1 MVEQAPRGS
10 SSNIAYSAFDGRPT
24 YGRVARLRGVVAD
37 ARKFRSRT
45 MDRRRSLVEGPPPLI
60 YRGSGESLPSSWRGD
75 GALAAWDP
83 RDSLVCLLFLHF
95 RFPSPRF
102 SSPFFNFYLIV
113 VLLFFL
119 ESKYLR
125 TPHVVLAPSII
136 SVFWTHSCHRYLGV
150 PRLRADQPSL
160 PRGYS
165 AFQYNPLCGDP
176 SV

>member
-1 MVEQAPRGS
+1 MLGS
-10 SSNIAYSAFDGRPT
+10 SGHGRWTGGALWWRAPLPL
-24 YGRVARLRGVVAD
+24 YIV
-37 ARKFRSRT
+37 
-45 MDRRRSLVEGPPPLI
+45 DRENPHGQCNEFSTFCILFSFLSCLHV
-60 YRGSGESLPSSWRGD
+60 SLPSSWRGD
-75 GALAAWDP
+75 GALTAWDP
-83 RDSLVCLLFLHF
+83 RDSLVCLLFLRF